1 MTRTSRPRVLLVD
14 DHPEI
19 LVAVHRIL
27 TPTNEIVGAITVGLR
42 VMQAA
47 STLRPDVIVLDLN
60 MPDISGL
67 DLCRE
72 LVACLPLVRVVIL
85 TTISDDEVER
95 EAYRRGAAAFVRKIE
110 MTERLP
116 STIRQLF
123 ANEPK

>member
-1 MTRTSRPRVLLVD
+1 
-14 DHPEI
+14 
-19 LVAVHRIL
+19 
-27 TPTNEIVGAITVGLR
+27 VGLR
-42 VMQAA
+42 VMEAA

-67 DLCRE
+67 DLCRD
-72 LVACLPLVRVVIL
+72 LVESLPAIRIVIL